1 MLFER
6 VFFVKSSEIISC
18 VVELFVSNEFSFLLI
33 VFLRSLR
40 AFPTSFFSLFGM
52 LLKSLKRELS
62 TPDLLLYLDLKSS
75 SSSCVLRFKPSTKEV
90 ISLIFF
96 ITLVLFCVYLLRSQH
111 KLTIFMLNKDLKN
124 YLIALAIMIGFVSC
138 QEESP
143 TRAIITVTTSNGAP
157 AYDGANSCKVILSQ
171 QGQINSAGNESNV
184 YKMDYTSSNGSVEF
198 EFVNEAILNID
209 VEYTTGNDV
218 YTAESVIKL
227 VREELVRKTV
237 VVN

>member
-1 MLFER
+1 
-6 VFFVKSSEIISC
+6 
-18 VVELFVSNEFSFLLI
+18 
-33 VFLRSLR
+33 
-40 AFPTSFFSLFGM
+40 
-52 LLKSLKRELS
+52 
-62 TPDLLLYLDLKSS
+62 
-75 SSSCVLRFKPSTKEV
+75 
-90 ISLIFF
+90 
-96 ITLVLFCVYLLRSQH
+96 
-111 KLTIFMLNKDLKN
+111 MLNKDLKN
-124 YLIALAIMIGFVSC
+124 YLIALAIIVGFVSC

-184 YKMDYTSSNGSVEF
+184 YQMDYTSSNGSVEF

-237 VVN
+237 VVT